1 MKIKKGDMVVVI
13 SGDEAAASP
22 KRVSQVLEGGM
33 KVVVEGV
40 NVVQRH
46 VKKGHPKSPQGGRLR
61 FEKAIYASNVMF
73 YCDSCKK
80 PVRIG
85 LRYAADG
92 SKERFC
98 KKCNTSA
105 GRVSPPRG

>member
-46 VKKGHPKSPQGGRLR
+46 VKKGHPKSPQGGRVTIPVSIDVTNLALHCPSCNR
-61 FEKAIYASNVMF
+61 GVRVQTQVIDGAKRRV
-73 YCDSCKK
+73 CGKCKK
-80 PVRIG
+80 S
-85 LRYAADG
+85 L
-92 SKERFC
+92 
-98 KKCNTSA
+98 
-105 GRVSPPRG
+105 